1 MSTSFLYGTI
11 PFMKAMERMTNP
23 CFQDKDFA
31 KVMKGKHVEQDPD
44 EFRAEFK
51 SAETSEHARKT
62 SRVRT
67 TRVLYNIEV
76 FKAPRDG
83 YAPDYQY
90 SPPVVNSSILFPVRV
105 TREKLNCAFGNTVN
119 LLTYINHFN
128 TDLKRTLLIL
138 KAQLGGC
145 CLREIRNCIID
156 CGYDTFT
163 LPSISTYSV
172 LQKFV
177 TESGI
182 PMLVSLELNFRT
194 FTYYHVIGISPFISS
209 ETSQVEYHIIDGAHP
224 QMKAMKFS
232 QENIDWCCGEEISF
246 TKIEFGF
253 AFVPGKKRVLE
264 MLTDKAGYNVVPG
277 TSLCLTTTPKT
288 SKRGGKNKTD
298 LTYERIFGQNNVI
311 RRERSEYVKI

>member
-1 MSTSFLYGTI
+1 M
-11 PFMKAMERMTNP
+11 
-23 CFQDKDFA
+23 
-31 KVMKGKHVEQDPD
+31 
-44 EFRAEFK
+44 
-51 SAETSEHARKT
+51 
-62 SRVRT
+62 
-67 TRVLYNIEV
+67 
-76 FKAPRDG
+76 
-83 YAPDYQY
+83 
-90 SPPVVNSSILFPVRV
+90 
-105 TREKLNCAFGNTVN
+105 
-119 LLTYINHFN
+119 
-128 TDLKRTLLIL
+128 
-138 KAQLGGC
+138 
-145 CLREIRNCIID
+145 REIRKCIID

-163 LPSISTYSV
+163 LPSSSTYSV
-172 LQKFV
+172 LQTFA

-224 QMKAMKFS
+224 QMKAIKFS

-311 RRERSEYVKI
+311 RKERSEYVKIWKQLTKEYQNTKPAYRRRKKTKLNTEG